1 MRQICQ
7 RLLYLA
13 LAVTPFVLTACSAS
27 SQTVNTQ
34 SSPGTAATGFSNI
47 LVIGLANDYEYRTR
61 FERKLVSELQKSG
74 ASATALYVAA
84 GGNKP
89 IEREAIEQLV
99 RENGYDA
106 VLISRPLN
114 RDTAAHMKTGS
125 AGAKAV
131 RKDDGALK
139 LFRYNY
145 EELNE
150 PVTWGVDV
158 SVTLLSELLPA
169 KDKQI
174 AWAAE
179 TKTSRKDS
187 IDELID
193 EAAKKIISRLK
204 RDRMV
209 GS

>member
-13 LAVTPFVLTACSAS
+13 LASAPLVLTACSSS
-27 SQTVNTQ
+27 SQAVKTE
-34 SSPGTAATGFSNI
+34 SSPGTATAGFSNI

-61 FERKLVSELQKSG
+61 FERKLVSELKKSG
-74 ASATALYVAA
+74 GSATALYVAA
-84 GGNKP
+84 GGNEP

-99 RENGYDA
+99 RKNGYDA

-114 RDTAAHMKTGS
+114 RDTAAQMKTS
-125 AGAKAV
+125 SPGAKAV
-131 RKDDGALK
+131 RKNDGALK
-139 LFRYNY
+139 LFRYDY

-150 PVTWGVDV
+150 PVTWGVDLSITV
-158 SVTLLSELLPA
+158 LSELLTT

-174 AWAAE
+174 AWAVE
-179 TKTSRKDS
+179 TKISTKDS
-187 IDELID
+187 IDDLIE
-193 EAAKKIISRLK
+193 EAARKIVSRLQ

-209 GS
+209 GN